1 MGKAYPKEI
10 VRITHTGATVEQRHI
25 NRPASRS
32 WLVAGVLVAAVI
44 GTLAAFSDKLL
55 R

>member
-10 VRITHTGATVEQRHI
+10 VRISHNGATVEQRRL
-25 NRPASRS
+25 NKPASRS
-32 WLVAGVLVAAVI
+32 WRVVGVLVAVVI